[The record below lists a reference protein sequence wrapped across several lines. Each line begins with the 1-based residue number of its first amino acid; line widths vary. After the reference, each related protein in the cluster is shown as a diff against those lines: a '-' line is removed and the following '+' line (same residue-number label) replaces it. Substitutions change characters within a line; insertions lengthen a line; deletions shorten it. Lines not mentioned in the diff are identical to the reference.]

1 MKLQLGKD
9 KMDVLDLIKTEHRRI
24 ETLVSEI
31 ESTDNPHKLYECF
44 NQLFNGLNLY
54 AEVEEQ
60 TLYPAI
66 RRHCQDTQELIDAA
80 QQEHHKAKQ
89 ILEELEYLS
98 PTSREFKQK
107 IADLKDVIQHHV
119 QAEENKL
126 FDQVRE
132 CMSQEEREQLG
143 SEFKAVKSKLQSE
156 MSVAS

>member
-1 MKLQLGKD
+1 
-9 KMDVLDLIKTEHRRI
+9 MDVLDLIKTEHRQI
-24 ETLVSEI
+24 ETLFSEV

-66 RRHCQDTQELIDAA
+66 RRHGQDTKELVDAA
-80 QQEHHKAKQ
+80 QQDHHKAKQ

-107 IADLKDVIQHHV
+107 IAELKQVIQHHV
-119 QAEENKL
+119 QEEENVV

-132 CMSQEEREQLG
+132 CMSQEDREQLG